1 MIDERRLIAAEVKG
15 LIYAARSELLDIF
28 VNVAFD
34 NVDQTPEKLK
44 AVYELLNEITTKCK
58 KEETEADEGLE

>member
-1 MIDERRLIAAEVKG
+1 MIDERRLRAAEVKG

-44 AVYELLNEITTKCK
+44 SVYALLNEITAKCK
-58 KEETEADEGLE
+58 AENNTEEDEG

>member
-58 KEETEADEGLE
+58 KENNTEEDEG

>member
-1 MIDERRLIAAEVKG
+1 MIDERRLRAAEVKG

-58 KEETEADEGLE
+58 KENNTEEDEG

>member
-1 MIDERRLIAAEVKG
+1 MIDERHLRAAEVKG

-44 AVYELLNEITTKCK
+44 GVYGLLNEITTKCK
-58 KEETEADEGLE
+58 KENNTEEDEG